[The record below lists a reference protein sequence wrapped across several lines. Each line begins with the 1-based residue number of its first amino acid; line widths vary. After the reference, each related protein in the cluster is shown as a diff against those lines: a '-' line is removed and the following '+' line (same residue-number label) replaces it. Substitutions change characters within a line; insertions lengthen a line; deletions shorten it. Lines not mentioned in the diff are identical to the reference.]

1 MNKPKRTGKPTP
13 KPSPSR
19 LLDSA
24 LNISEEVKR
33 ITSKDSPHP

>member
-1 MNKPKRTGKPTP
+1 MKKPKPTGKPTP
-13 KPSPSR
+13 KPNPSM

-33 ITSKDSPHP
+33 ITNTRSYK